1 MMVILYCTVSGDET
15 TFSRVQFP
23 FFVTSVEATTGIKIN
38 RTVMILFQ
46 ESHLRSVSRL

>member
-1 MMVILYCTVSGDET
+1 MVVIMFCTVSSDET

-23 FFVTSVEATTGIKIN
+23 FFVTSVKATTGIKIN

-46 ESHLRSVSRL
+46 ERH